1 MLQFNLSKYFYIL
14 TAEPIWQLLPFRGRL
29 TKLFNSIEIDQK
41 KLPWTPK
48 KVKSYGNPLPFPPF
62 KNTLIWIILLG
73 FIAPTINPSTSLFPI
88 LFIYPLSIQS
98 FQFVYLH
105 CLFFSGNLY
114 NEKYQIIFFHIDIRK
129 VFFFAIIKDR
139 YYFFPKIFVHRYLW
153 MLLFLWA
160 TKLYIG
166 PNYKFSFY
174 HKSYLHFFPK
184 S

>member
-29 TKLFNSIEIDQK
+29 TKLFNSIEIAKK

-88 LFIYPLSIQS
+88 LILYSIFS
-98 FQFVYLH
+98 I
-105 CLFFSGNLY
+105 CLFALP
-114 NEKYQIIFFHIDIRK
+114 IFFRK
-129 VFFFAIIKDR
+129 FVQWKISNNIFPYWYKKSIFLC
-139 YYFFPKIFVHRYLW
+139 YY
-153 MLLFLWA
+153 
-160 TKLYIG
+160 
-166 PNYKFSFY
+166 
-174 HKSYLHFFPK
+174 
-184 S
+184 